1 MPIVT
6 AMLQRGAALV
16 LVLALQACALQ
27 GSPQELLERLPA
39 FTGASAPVDTP
50 VPEPAA
56 LLATDAEMRSFV
68 REHILPIP
76 DPVARLRELVAL
88 LHNPGYLGIRYE
100 AELTL
105 TAAETF
111 KQRAGNCLSYSA
123 LLVALA
129 REVGLNASFQDVPVL
144 PNWRL
149 ANDTFVIERHVN
161 TLVKIG
167 RREFVVD
174 FRPPEA
180 VARAHARRISDA
192 NAAGHYY
199 GNLGVERLAADDL
212 GGAYR
217 LFRRGIEAD
226 PSSGALWIN
235 LGVALARN
243 GQGADAEEVYRLV
256 LDREPHNLSA
266 LNNLAALQAS
276 RGKVEE
282 ASDLSARLAS
292 YRRANPY
299 YMYLRGE
306 SLLRDGDYEGAE
318 RALAAALRK
327 LPNEADFHLA
337 MARAQ
342 VGLGRQAAARTS
354 LDSALE
360 LAATESERARYEAIG
375 EELLGEPGAAP

>member
-1 MPIVT
+1 
-6 AMLQRGAALV
+6 MLQRGAALV

-27 GSPQELLERLPA
+27 DSPQELLERLPA
-39 FTGASAPVDTP
+39 FTGAGAPVDTP
-50 VPEPAA
+50 VPEPAE

-68 REHILPIP
+68 REHILPIR
-76 DPVARLRELVAL
+76 DPVVRLRELVAL
-88 LHNPGYLGIRYE
+88 LHNPGYMGIRYE
-100 AELTL
+100 AGLTL

-129 REVGLNASFQDVPVL
+129 REVGLDASFQDVPVL

-149 ANDTFVIERHVN
+149 ANDTFLIERHVN

-199 GNLGVERLAADDL
+199 GNLGVERLADDDL

-226 PSSGALWIN
+226 PGSGALWIN

-243 GQGADAEEVYRLV
+243 GQGADAEDVYRLV
-256 LDREPHNLSA
+256 LAREPRNLSA

-282 ASDLSARLAS
+282 ASDLSARLES

-318 RALAAALRK
+318 HALAAALRK

-342 VGLGRQAAARTS
+342 IGLGRQAAARTS
-354 LDSALE
+354 LDSALA
-360 LAATESERARYEAIG
+360 LAATESERARFEAIG
-375 EELLGEPGAAP
+375 EELFGELFGGPGAAP